1 MGGSHEAQPILLLAE
16 GLAAWIMC
24 KWGGTAAGPALPHS
38 PAAAAPQASSKQTR
52 WASDRVHLRHECAK
66 HKHARTRTNDV
77 LTQPAGKNAQHAN
90 LQHASA
96 ARVQPSWQLNQRA
109 DRKRGGKTSLG
120 FTLLVLQPPGT
131 SNISYM
137 WTNRINYPDG
147 RAQRDI
153 IARR

>member
-52 WASDRVHLRHECAK
+52 WASDREHLRHECAK
-66 HKHARTRTNDV
+66 HQHARTRK
-77 LTQPAGKNAQHAN
+77 TQRPDAACRKGPKAQHAN
-90 LQHASA
+90 LQHAST
-96 ARVQPSWQLNQRA
+96 ARVPPLNR
-109 DRKRGGKTSLG
+109 RGEKTSLRV
-120 FTLLVLQPPGT
+120 TLLDLRPPET

-147 RAQRDI
+147 RAQQDI